1 MFVISPIPIRQ
12 LPRGEF
18 LQYVLRLGVEDPEE
32 RFVGEAGQLITHAVD
47 IADGIAFREGEVGLE
62 GAGAGISKG
71 AGPGGVEWTG
81 KGRLISLHDIY
92 ISMPL

>member
-1 MFVISPIPIRQ
+1 MVFVIPPISIRQ

-32 RFVGEAGQLITHAVD
+32 GFVGEAGQLVTHAVHVG
-47 IADGIAFREGEVGLE
+47 DGVAFREGEGGWE
-62 GAGAGISKG
+62 GAGAELGKG

-81 KGRLISLHDIY
+81 KRGD
-92 ISMPL
+92 